1 MLRAKTGFVPSVS
14 MSAQFEHLEAA
25 QKGMADA
32 IIELDSLKDK
42 VAMAKQII
50 EFCGDRRKSALSVL
64 VVEYAKQD
72 MSTALAEHSA
82 RADDRFKSE
91 MKKIMEQTGGAE
103 KVIKAWELARIKFE
117 CARSLL
123 SAERSLLELR

>member
-1 MLRAKTGFVPSVS
+1 MRAD
-14 MSAQFEHLEAA
+14 FEHLEAA

-32 IIELDSLKDK
+32 IVALDNLKSK

-50 EFCGDRRKSALSVL
+50 EFANDRRKSALSVL
-64 VVEYAKQD
+64 VVEYFKQD
-72 MSTALAEHSA
+72 MSTAAAEHHA
-82 RADDRFKSE
+82 RADERFKVE
-91 MKKIMEQTGGAE
+91 MKKIMQQTADAE
-103 KVIKAWELARIKFE
+103 RIVKEWDIARTKFE

>member
-1 MLRAKTGFVPSVS
+1 MLRLKTGFVRAVS
-14 MSAQFEHLEAA
+14 MNRDFEHLEAA

-32 IIELDSLKDK
+32 IQKLDSLKDK
-42 VAMAKQII
+42 VSMAKQII
-50 EFCGDRRKSALSVL
+50 EFCNDRRKSALSVL

-82 RADDRFKSE
+82 RADERFKSE
-91 MKKIMEQTGGAE
+91 MKTIMQQTGEAE
-103 KVIKAWELARIKFE
+103 KTVKAWELARIQFE